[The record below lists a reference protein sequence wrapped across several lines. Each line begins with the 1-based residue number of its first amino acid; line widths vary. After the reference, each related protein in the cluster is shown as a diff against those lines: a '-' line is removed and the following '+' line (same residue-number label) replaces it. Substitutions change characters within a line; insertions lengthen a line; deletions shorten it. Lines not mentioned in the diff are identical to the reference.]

1 MIVEVRMSTE
11 IEKLSA
17 ALQGTVASLAPS
29 VVSIVSD
36 GMRASGFVWRAGL
49 IVTSNEGLAEEGEV
63 RATLPGGEER
73 VAQLAGRDP
82 STAIALL
89 RIERQDLRPV
99 AMAAAIPSPGALVIA
114 VGAEAGEA
122 TAAFGMVSIRRGP
135 WQSIRGGDI
144 DARVELDARLRRTG
158 EGGLAVNSAGQAFGM
173 TVAGPRRRVLVI
185 PSITINRVAARL
197 ETHGRIVRGYLGL
210 GLQPVTAEGGG
221 GAIMVMSVD
230 PKGPGAAAGIHQ
242 GDVLVIWDGAPV
254 SKLQPLLRSLGP
266 DSVGKVI
273 TIDLRRGG
281 QLQQAKL
288 QIGERPMA

>member
-1 MIVEVRMSTE
+1 
-11 IEKLSA
+11 
-17 ALQGTVASLAPS
+17 
-29 VVSIVSD
+29 
-36 GMRASGFVWRAGL
+36 
-49 IVTSNEGLAEEGEV
+49 
-63 RATLPGGEER
+63 LPGGEER

-122 TAAFGMVSIRRGP
+122 TAAFGMVSVRRGP